1 MKKYLIFICIVS
13 LIITTSIVKSSTRQ
27 LEKNLFI
34 LEEEVKI
41 LEGKLNFLHLENDY
55 LSNPE
60 KLIGLKDKLFKD
72 KFFPLNPKDIKKF
85 EFNE

>member
-60 KLIGLKDKLFKD
+60 KLIGIKDKMFKD
-72 KFFPLNPKDIKKF
+72 KFFPLNPKDMKKF

>member
-72 KFFPLNPKDIKKF
+72 KFFPLNPKDMKKF